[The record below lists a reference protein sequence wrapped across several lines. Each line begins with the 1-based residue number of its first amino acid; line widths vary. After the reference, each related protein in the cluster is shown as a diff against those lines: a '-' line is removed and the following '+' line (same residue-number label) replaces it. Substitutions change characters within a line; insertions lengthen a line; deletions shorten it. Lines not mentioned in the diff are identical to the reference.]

1 MERGKFRRKAV
12 TIAELEAKKG
22 VREVGGNNRG
32 PRVQEYQK
40 ATWLSGTG
48 WPWCM
53 AFVQWCFRE
62 AGLVLPNRT
71 ASVGEFAAWA
81 DKVGAVVQ
89 RPFRGDVVCFN
100 FDSNDWPDHIGFV
113 SRVLSLR
120 PTGFYLLKTVE
131 GNTSGDDFGSQ
142 DDGGGVYFKRRLVRR
157 NRVVFARVL
166 DPEIVIRVPKKTR
179 RKYEVFD
186 GTGL

>member
-1 MERGKFRRKAV
+1 
-12 TIAELEAKKG
+12 
-22 VREVGGNNRG
+22 
-32 PRVQEYQK
+32 
-40 ATWLSGTG
+40 
-48 WPWCM
+48 
-53 AFVQWCFRE
+53 
-62 AGLVLPNRT
+62 
-71 ASVGEFAAWA
+71 
-81 DKVGAVVQ
+81 
-89 RPFRGDVVCFN
+89 
-100 FDSNDWPDHIGFV
+100 
-113 SRVLSLR
+113 
-120 PTGFYLLKTVE
+120 VE